1 MNDASTHTHTHK
13 HTPTHTKTHTKTHT
27 SKVQEISWE
36 CLIAFA
42 VWNNMYK
49 PNLICTVSD
58 VCLSVCE
65 KEIVA
70 SIENGRLPS
79 VIISA
84 ISRWDSEC

>member
-1 MNDASTHTHTHK
+1 
-13 HTPTHTKTHTKTHT
+13 
-27 SKVQEISWE
+27 
-36 CLIAFA
+36 
-42 VWNNMYK
+42 MYK